1 MTLRLLLTFLFISV
15 NQVPFFTFHSD
26 QTCGGNN
33 SHNFRKIMIYP
44 EKKTTFTAVRQK
56 LPVRKKKTINQINKQ
71 IILYI
76 LSSMSSVDGN
86 TLAGSTRVRG
96 PANGDSFSLCW
107 A

>member
-56 LPVRKKKTINQINKQ
+56 LPVKKRKLLTKLTSK
-71 IILYI
+71 
-76 LSSMSSVDGN
+76 
-86 TLAGSTRVRG
+86 
-96 PANGDSFSLCW
+96 
-107 A
+107 